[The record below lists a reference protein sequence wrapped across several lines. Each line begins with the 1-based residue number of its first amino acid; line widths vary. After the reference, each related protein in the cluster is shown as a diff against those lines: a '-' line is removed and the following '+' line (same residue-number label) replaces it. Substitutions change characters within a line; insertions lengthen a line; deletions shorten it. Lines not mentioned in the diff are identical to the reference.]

1 MKEIKDNEAAYH
13 KVYESGWKEFFIKQH
28 YLVPFA
34 FYLPV
39 SFYLLGKF
47 FVVKRVSLRY
57 LLRMILLIPIC
68 RGYLE

>member
-39 SFYLLGKF
+39 SFYLWFKSS
-47 FVVKRVSLRY
+47 VVKRGSLVH
-57 LLRMILLIPIC
+57 LLWMIPLISKLW
-68 RGYLE
+68 GYL